1 MVDEKQTASPDVV
14 ENNDAAVDPA
24 VDFDVIET
32 VEETPAK
39 PETKGSGSGSGGGRG
54 SLLAL
59 IILGIIIVGGYFS
72 WPLVQPLLL
81 AQLQGEAPQTMAAI
95 KQLDHRMV
103 QLEAANAR
111 YDDAIATMTGAM
123 ADLTQQL
130 DDLSKAVPGAEI
142 ITDLGQ
148 KLSALED
155 SLAQITQ
162 NAGESGTAA
171 LGALAEELDS
181 LKARMSELATELAT
195 ELTNSAADI
204 PVLPDSAKA
213 NAQINAKINA
223 KAIEATTALA
233 AENEQLRQTVAALQ
247 TRLDQVEAT
256 VQQTAKARR
265 HAGQGEGLVLAVG
278 QLRQTVLAGRPYVA
292 PLAAVAA
299 LADGA
304 DGAAETEQ
312 FSNLITTLTPTAKQG
327 VATHRAL
334 SDQFPSVARAVL
346 QADGGEGDSFLQ
358 RTWQRFSS
366 LVTVRRV
373 GEVEGAE
380 ADAILARAE
389 RRLAAGELAAA
400 IKSMDALTGPAMG
413 AAQAWM
419 ERAQTRLG
427 AELALAGLQS
437 RAIAALGDS

>member
-39 PETKGSGSGSGGGRG
+39 PETKGGGSGSGGGRG
-54 SLLAL
+54 SLLVL

-95 KQLDHRMV
+95 KQLDHRMA

-130 DDLSKAVPGAEI
+130 DDLSKAVPDAET

-213 NAQINAKINA
+213 NAKINA
-223 KAIEATTALA
+223 KAIEATTALV

-256 VQQTAKARR
+256 VQQTAKDRR

-427 AELALAGLQS
+427 AELALAELQS